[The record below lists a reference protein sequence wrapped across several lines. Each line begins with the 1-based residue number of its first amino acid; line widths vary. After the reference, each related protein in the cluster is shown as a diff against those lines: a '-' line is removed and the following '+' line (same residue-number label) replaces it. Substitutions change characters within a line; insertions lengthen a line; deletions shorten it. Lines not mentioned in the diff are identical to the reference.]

1 MKNSLVSSFIAAIL
15 VSVSSVSYA
24 AFPVT
29 TGSVKFHGDI
39 IESTCDS
46 DVSGNTVNMGTYH
59 MSDIGKK
66 GSEITGSK
74 KPFSIKLTGCPVTT
88 TPLIMEVTLSGNTP
102 DSTDNRLLALD
113 GSSGTAA
120 AGIGIGIYNNAGVLI
135 DLSSSSKLPGVTID
149 KADMEI
155 PLQVAYV
162 SNGQSVRAGK
172 ADATLNFNIN
182 YK

>member
-1 MKNSLVSSFIAAIL
+1 MKNILVSSFIAAIL
-15 VSVSSVSYA
+15 VSVSSISYA

-39 IESTCDS
+39 VESTCNS
-46 DVSGNTVNMGTYH
+46 DVSGNIVNMGTYH

-66 GSEITGSK
+66 GTEIAGSK

-88 TPLIMEVTLSGNTP
+88 TPLTMEVTLSGSTL
-102 DSTDNRLLALD
+102 DSVDNRLLALD
-113 GSSGTAA
+113 GLSGTAA
-120 AGIGIGIYNNAGVLI
+120 AGIGIGIYNSTGKQI
-135 DLSSSSKLPGVTID
+135 DLSSSPKLPIIEINE
-149 KADMEI
+149 ADMKI

-162 SNGQSVRAGK
+162 SNGQSVKAGK
-172 ADATLNFNIN
+172 ADATLNFSIN